1 MFYNRARRLKK
12 VLAGV
17 SGHDNDVPA
26 HDLAQTTLRLLNG
39 SPGSSRHQNGIMQ
52 PGYIRVWL
60 ADRIYDCWVQTMFPL
75 NPPGAVSHA
84 TIPSS
89 ASVTDLMRDGDV
101 VAGGGVI
108 DLTGDDGDSDTDLID
123 LTL

>member
-1 MFYNRARRLKK
+1 MHNRSEEDARSFIFK
-12 VLAGV
+12 
-17 SGHDNDVPA
+17 
-26 HDLAQTTLRLLNG
+26 
-39 SPGSSRHQNGIMQ
+39 IMNM
-52 PGYIRVWL
+52 
-60 ADRIYDCWVQTMFPL
+60 TMFPL
-75 NPPGAVSHA
+75 NPPSAVSHA

-108 DLTGDDGDSDTDLID
+108 DLTGDDGDSDTDLIN